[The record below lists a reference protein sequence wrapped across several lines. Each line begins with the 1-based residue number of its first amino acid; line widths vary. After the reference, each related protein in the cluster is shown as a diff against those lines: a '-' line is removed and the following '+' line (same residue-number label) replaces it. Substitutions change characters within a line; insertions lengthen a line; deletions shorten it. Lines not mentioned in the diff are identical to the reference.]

1 MTRAAAVEQR
11 RGPEYALAL
20 PENALVL
27 LHHVLAM
34 PEHALAMPEH
44 VLAMP
49 EHALAP
55 AELGESARASRAR
68 AFRAVIGLDAGPM
81 TAFSPWSGWGKGG
94 RSEPW
99 ISG

>member
-1 MTRAAAVEQR
+1 MTGGAAAVEQR
-11 RGPEYALAL
+11 RRLERALAL
-20 PENALVL
+20 LERAPVL

-34 PEHALAMPEH
+34 PEHVLALSEH
-44 VLAMP
+44 V
-49 EHALAP
+49 LAP

-81 TAFSPWSGWGKGG
+81 TAFSPRSGWGKGG
-94 RSEPW
+94 PSEPW